1 MGPSSIALPTFV
13 LISLAVSG
21 CGAVVRDPGGGG
33 ECSERAD
40 DCSGD
45 TICLSGT
52 CEAAYPRSYDLSIDD
67 VSLPSRDPNNNCWD
81 IPCGPPDPYVV
92 VRLDDRDV
100 GATDEASDT
109 NEASWSDIFPITL
122 SSGSRLELQL
132 YDSDVDND
140 DLALACSSIPIDT
153 ELLRSRFVVCGSRGS
168 GSYLHATI
176 TPRN

>member
-1 MGPSSIALPTFV
+1 MGPSSIALPTLFALGLV
-13 LISLAVSG
+13 VGG
-21 CGAVVRDPGGGG
+21 CGVLVRDPGGGG
-33 ECSERAD
+33 QCSESAD

-45 TICLSGT
+45 MICLSGY
-52 CEAAYPRSYDLSIDD
+52 CAAAYPRTYDLSIDD
-67 VSLPSRDPNNNCWD
+67 VSLPSRDANNNCWD

-92 VRLDDRDV
+92 VRLDGRDV

-109 NEASWSDIFPITL
+109 NEASWSDIFPVAL
-122 SSGSRLELQL
+122 NSGSRLELQL

-153 ELLRSRFVVCGSRGS
+153 ELLRSRFVVCGDRGR